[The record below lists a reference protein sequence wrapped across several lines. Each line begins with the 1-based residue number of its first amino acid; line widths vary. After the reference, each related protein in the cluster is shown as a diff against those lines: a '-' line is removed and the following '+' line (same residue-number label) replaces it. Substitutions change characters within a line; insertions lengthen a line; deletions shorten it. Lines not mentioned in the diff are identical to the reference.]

1 MMKAK
6 VSKRLKADTT
16 AKKAVRSEDG
26 PGTTNQNEMKQTVV
40 PKSGGKSTASR
51 GKKVA
56 TPTTSTKITPG
67 TSAKPDAAL
76 AKNVATKENNP
87 VAIVKEESRTEETP
101 LLIVKQET
109 PTEEIP
115 LLIVKQEPQIQ
126 ETPLVIVKEE
136 HQIEEIP
143 LVNQRNSSEYIVE
156 DASSLL
162 ECVLKGNEVRIENDQ
177 DLQDLSSDDCDLQF
191 KRTGGNRKPREYA
204 CPQCPK
210 VFKKKWDLKQHLH
223 IHEGMKPYQCEHCL
237 VSFASKS
244 NLISHVKRHNEERS
258 FECHYCTRSFASTN
272 ERDIHERSHTGERPY
287 VCELCGKDY
296 TAASHLSNHQRREH
310 LDEGNFVCDICEK
323 RFIRAS
329 QLRMHHSNVHSE
341 VPRNHICTI
350 CNAAFKKKITLTQH
364 LRIHREKTYKCLE
377 CGKKFAQHSGLYSHR
392 KIHEK
397 QRESLLTE
405 KIKQENSEETISLI
419 VNDLAGSKLKKTIEK
434 LCEEINEDVDDLH
447 SSKDKAS
454 FNAHSLP
461 LSPSSATVFSI
472 SPLSAGLLLSEENST
487 TIY

>member
-1 MMKAK
+1 MENCLGIEDSMLHFSKCGEIFYDTLTAPDIS
-6 VSKRLKADTT
+6 VSFHCSFCRKTFVDLRLFLRHLKNDHYIPPESTT
-16 AKKAVRSEDG
+16 TEFPS
-26 PGTTNQNEMKQTVV
+26 
-40 PKSGGKSTASR
+40 
-51 GKKVA
+51 
-56 TPTTSTKITPG
+56 
-67 TSAKPDAAL
+67 
-76 AKNVATKENNP
+76 
-87 VAIVKEESRTEETP
+87 AIVKEEPRTEETP
-101 LLIVKQET
+101 TFLIVKQET

-115 LLIVKQEPQIQ
+115 LLIVKQEPQI
-126 ETPLVIVKEE
+126 ETTPLVIVKEE
-136 HQIEEIP
+136 HQTEETP
-143 LVNQRNSSEYIVE
+143 LVNQRNGSEYIVE

-177 DLQDLSSDDCDLQF
+177 DLQDLSSDDCDLQS

-329 QLRMHHSNVHSE
+329 QLRMHHSNIHSE

-405 KIKQENSEETISLI
+405 KIKQENSEE
-419 VNDLAGSKLKKTIEK
+419 
-434 LCEEINEDVDDLH
+434 
-447 SSKDKAS
+447 
-454 FNAHSLP
+454 
-461 LSPSSATVFSI
+461 VF
-472 SPLSAGLLLSEENST
+472 GR
-487 TIY
+487 

>member
-1 MMKAK
+1 MENCLGIEDNMLHFSKCGEIFYDTLTTPDIS
-6 VSKRLKADTT
+6 VSFHCSFCRKTFVDLFAFLRHLKNDHYIPPASIT
-16 AKKAVRSEDG
+16 AEFPS
-26 PGTTNQNEMKQTVV
+26 
-40 PKSGGKSTASR
+40 S
-51 GKKVA
+51 
-56 TPTTSTKITPG
+56 
-67 TSAKPDAAL
+67 
-76 AKNVATKENNP
+76 
-87 VAIVKEESRTEETP
+87 IVKEEPRTEETS

-109 PTEEIP
+109 QTEEIP

-126 ETPLVIVKEE
+126 ETPLVIIKEE
-136 HQIEEIP
+136 HQREDIP
-143 LVNQRNSSEYIVE
+143 LVNESNGSEYIVE

-162 ECVLKGNEVRIENDQ
+162 ECVLKGNEVRIENDHE
-177 DLQDLSSDDCDLQF
+177 LQDQSSDDCDLQS
-191 KRTGGNRKPREYA
+191 KRIGENRKPREYA

-258 FECHYCTRSFASTN
+258 FECHYCTRSFTSTN

-329 QLRMHHSNVHSE
+329 QLRMHHSNIHSE
-341 VPRNHICTI
+341 VPRNHICMI

-405 KIKQENSEETISLI
+405 KIKQENSEE
-419 VNDLAGSKLKKTIEK
+419 
-434 LCEEINEDVDDLH
+434 
-447 SSKDKAS
+447 
-454 FNAHSLP
+454 
-461 LSPSSATVFSI
+461 VF
-472 SPLSAGLLLSEENST
+472 GR
-487 TIY
+487 